1 MPDRTAPMES
11 PPVPQFSVQHAARG
25 KSTSPLPRCDRA
37 LLRVATRDDLEPLYR
52 VEIECFQERRF
63 RKDHVDWILM
73 NERGL
78 TLVEE
83 TERGEILG
91 ALMLLFEGT
100 ACRVLSI
107 AVVPK
112 ARHRGIGTK
121 MMQAAE
127 DSARERG
134 CTVVRLEVSTQN
146 FGAIEFYRGL
156 GYRTDGVLY
165 GYYSWGEDAYS
176 MARAVAP
183 KIDSGRV
190 RRGHRE

>member
-1 MPDRTAPMES
+1 M
-11 PPVPQFSVQHAARG
+11 
-25 KSTSPLPRCDRA
+25 
-37 LLRVATRDDLEPLYR
+37 ATQDDLEPLYR

-63 RKDHVDWILM
+63 RKDHVDWILT
-73 NERGL
+73 NERAL

-83 TERGEILG
+83 TARGEILG

-107 AVVPK
+107 AVIPK
-112 ARHRGIGTK
+112 ARRRGIGRK

-127 DSARERG
+127 DSAQERG
-134 CTVVRLEVSTQN
+134 CKVVRLEVSTQN

-165 GYYSWGEDAYS
+165 GYYSWGADAYS

-183 KIDSGRV
+183 RIDSSRARPGRQA
-190 RRGHRE
+190 

>member
-1 MPDRTAPMES
+1 M
-11 PPVPQFSVQHAARG
+11 
-25 KSTSPLPRCDRA
+25 
-37 LLRVATRDDLEPLYR
+37 ATHDDLGPLYDI
-52 VEIECFQERRF
+52 ETECFQERRF
-63 RKDHVDWILM
+63 RKDHVEWILT
-73 NERGL
+73 NERAL

-83 TERGEILG
+83 AERGEILG

-107 AVVPK
+107 AVIPQ
-112 ARHRGIGTK
+112 ARRRGIATR

-134 CTVVRLEVSTQN
+134 CMVVRLEVSTQN

-156 GYRTDGVLY
+156 GYHTDGVLY

-183 KIDSGRV
+183 KIDSGRGDG
-190 RRGHRE
+190 RRRA